1 LIVDTHTHIFDT
13 QFSNDID
20 SVIKSAQEV
29 GVGYMFLPN
38 IDENSI
44 QNLLQ
49 TSTSFPEVTK
59 LMFGIH
65 PCSIKDNWEQVL
77 EHIKQTYLANK
88 SNTIAIGEIGLD
100 YYWDKTY
107 INQQKE
113 ALAFQLEWALA
124 ENLPVSLHTRE
135 STDDAIKI
143 VKPYAEKGLKGVFHC
158 FSGNLHQAQ
167 EIINLG
173 FKLGIGGVVTYKK
186 SDLPSILSQIEL
198 NNLVVE
204 TDAPYL
210 PPVPFRGQRNEPK
223 YLVNI
228 ITKISEIYQL
238 KYDLVVKQLYL
249 NTKEVFSI

>member
-1 LIVDTHTHIFDT
+1 MIVDTHTHVFDT
-13 QFSNDID
+13 QFSDD
-20 SVIKSAQEV
+20 LESVIKSAQDV
-29 GVGYMFLPN
+29 GVAYMFLPN

-44 QNLLQ
+44 QSLLH

-77 EHIKQTYLANK
+77 EHIKQIYQANK
-88 SNTIAIGEIGLD
+88 SKTIAIGEIGLD

-113 ALAFQLEWALA
+113 ALSFQLEWALA

-135 STDDAIKI
+135 STDDAIEI

-158 FSGNLHQAQ
+158 FSGNLQQAQ

-173 FKLGIGGVVTYKK
+173 FKLGIGGVVSYKK
-186 SDLPSILSQIEL
+186 SDLPSILSKIEL
-198 NNLVVE
+198 NNVVVE

-228 ITKISEIYQL
+228 ITKISEIYQME
-238 KYDLVVKQLYL
+238 YDLVVNQLYL
-249 NTKEVFSI
+249 NTKQVFSI